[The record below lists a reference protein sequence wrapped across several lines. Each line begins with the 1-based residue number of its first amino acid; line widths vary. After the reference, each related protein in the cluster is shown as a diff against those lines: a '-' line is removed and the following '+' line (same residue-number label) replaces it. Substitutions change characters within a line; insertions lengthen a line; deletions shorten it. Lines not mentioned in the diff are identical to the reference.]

1 MENYGLTIT
10 NNSII
15 NFNDTMVNLFYNLKN
30 NSDVLKKDDYEK
42 FLDILYTKFYDKIT
56 ETMVNIIKLSEDEE
70 GPLFD
75 GSTFTGEFKEICTY
89 ISTEMRWI
97 TNQMFG
103 LTSMSNKDFRDILNN
118 IRMFTQYFDSHAY
131 RVLNMED
138 AYFCICVKNLSSVH
152 PTLIFQVKNENKII
166 FLYETEYMDGTM
178 DIIRRYLFLQLS
190 YPHIPRLIDNVDEL
204 VCHFK
209 ND

>member
-30 NSDVLKKDDYEK
+30 YSDVLKKDDYEK

-56 ETMVNIIKLSEDEE
+56 ETMVNIIKLSKDEE

-118 IRMFTQYFDSHAY
+118 IRMFTQYFD
-131 RVLNMED
+131 R
-138 AYFCICVKNLSSVH
+138 
-152 PTLIFQVKNENKII
+152 
-166 FLYETEYMDGTM
+166 
-178 DIIRRYLFLQLS
+178 
-190 YPHIPRLIDNVDEL
+190 
-204 VCHFK
+204 
-209 ND
+209 